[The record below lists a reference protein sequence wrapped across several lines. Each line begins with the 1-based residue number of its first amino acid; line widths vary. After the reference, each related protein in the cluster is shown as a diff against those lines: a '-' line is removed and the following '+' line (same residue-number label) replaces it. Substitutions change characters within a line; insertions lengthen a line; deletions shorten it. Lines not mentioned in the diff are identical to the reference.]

1 MLLIARCLRPFLPLL
16 LIIPLTWGFSLPA
29 WSSPEDVVGEV
40 QPSSQVLMAIE
51 PASTESSEE
60 RARVDPEPDPVLLD
74 LTTWQALFLTFLT
87 VFVAEMG
94 DKTQMATMLMSA
106 QSKSPWAIF
115 WGSASAL
122 IAASLVSVLLGQGVA
137 QIIPTQM
144 LQRGAAV
151 GFIGIG
157 LYVLWSQWRESQGS
171 AAMEDEELGDF
182 SDHG

>member
-1 MLLIARCLRPFLPLL
+1 MLLMARCLRPFLPLL
-16 LIIPLTWGFSLPA
+16 LILPLVLGFN
-29 WSSPEDVVGEV
+29 SPVGAFPEHGLGG
-40 QPSSQVLMAIE
+40 QPSNQVFMVIDPE
-51 PASTESSEE
+51 STESSE
-60 RARVDPEPDPVLLD
+60 ALVQVDPDPGPVLLD
-74 LTTWQALFLTFLT
+74 LTTWQVVFLTFLT

-122 IAASLVSVLLGQGVA
+122 IAASLVSVLLGEGVA

-157 LYVLWSQWRESQGS
+157 LYVLWSQWRERQES
-171 AAMEDEELGDF
+171 AAIEDDELGDL

>member
-1 MLLIARCLRPFLPLL
+1 MARYLRPLLPLL
-16 LIIPLTWGFSLPA
+16 LILPLILGFSSPA
-29 WSSPEDVVGEV
+29 WSSPDNAAELV
-40 QPSSQVLMAIE
+40 QPSGQVLLALEPESIE
-51 PASTESSEE
+51 FSTDLVQ
-60 RARVDPEPDPVLLD
+60 VDPDPDPVLLE
-74 LTTWQALFLTFLT
+74 LTIWQAVFLTFLT

-106 QSKSPWAIF
+106 QSKSPWVIF

-122 IAASLVSVLLGQGVA
+122 IAASLVSVLLGEGVA

-157 LYVLWSQWRESQGS
+157 LYVLWSQWHERRESTVIK
-171 AAMEDEELGDF
+171 DEEFGDL